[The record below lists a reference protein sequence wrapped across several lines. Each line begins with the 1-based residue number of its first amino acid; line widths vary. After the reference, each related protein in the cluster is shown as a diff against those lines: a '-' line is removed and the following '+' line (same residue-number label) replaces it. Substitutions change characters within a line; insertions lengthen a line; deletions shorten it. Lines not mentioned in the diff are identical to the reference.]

1 MRSLLAVMMLI
12 MLLAPAA
19 TGWGA
24 DIVGTWKT
32 EDNQALKLSYRD
44 DNHIRM
50 DTAPDSY
57 ILVCG
62 SKAYLLNRVQGKWQA
77 SDLDQMVAMMKQMFG
92 KGDLDPQ
99 ALAEVKPRFEP
110 TGRTETIAGFK
121 GEVYE
126 VTYTGADGKEEQT
139 EVALCKDPD
148 VKRLNQGWSSL
159 ASRLA
164 QMLGRDTAEA
174 LKQATKASMEQGLGG
189 MLRTGN
195 EMVLQSLEKP
205 SLSAS
210 HYELPPGVEM
220 VNMGETGA
228 EAVGPAGGAAGRKKA
243 YGEDLATDAADEVRD
258 TAEEGAREI
267 KDEAKEEAKDSMKEG
282 MRKAIEGLW

>member
-1 MRSLLAVMMLI
+1 MRSLIVMI
-12 MLLAPAA
+12 TLLATAA
-19 TGWGA
+19 TGWA

-50 DTAPDSY
+50 DTGPDSY
-57 ILVCG
+57 ILVSG
-62 SKAYLLNRVQGKWQA
+62 SKAYLLSRERGTWQA
-77 SDLDQMVAMMKQMFG
+77 SDLDQMVAMMQQMFG

-99 ALAEVKPRFEP
+99 ALVEVKPRFEP
-110 TGRTETIAGFK
+110 TGRTESIAGFK
-121 GEVYE
+121 GEVYK
-126 VTYTGADGKEEQT
+126 VTYVDPDGKEERT
-139 EVALCKDPD
+139 EVVLSKDPD

-164 QMLGRDTAEA
+164 QMLGKDTAEA
-174 LKQATKASMEQGLGG
+174 LEQATKASMEQGLGG

-220 VNMGETGA
+220 VGIGETGA
-228 EAVGPAGGAAGRKKA
+228 GAARQAGSEA
-243 YGEDLATDAADEVRD
+243 GETGLGEDLASEAAGEIRD

-267 KDEAKEEAKDSMKEG
+267 KDEAKEEAKDTMKKG